1 MINKNEIIN
10 KINKQKAPP
19 PPNRGGR
26 GCHVGKRQRSN
37 TGQPLNLGD
46 RIVANQVF
54 AFDSFLCFS
63 MKGRRE
69 DVLDVEIT

>member
-1 MINKNEIIN
+1 M
-10 KINKQKAPP
+10 INKQKAPP

-46 RIVANQVF
+46 RIQVF
-54 AFDSFLCFS
+54 AFDSVFCVS
-63 MKGRRE
+63 ASKVGEKMC
-69 DVLDVEIT
+69 

>member
-1 MINKNEIIN
+1 M
-10 KINKQKAPP
+10 INKQKAPP

-37 TGQPLNLGD
+37 TGQPLNLGNI
-46 RIVANQVF
+46 IVAILVF
-54 AFDSFLCFS
+54 AFDSFYCVFS
-63 MKGRRE
+63 IKGMRE